1 VGRCPEVLKKQ
12 PQAIKLEQGECKQYD
27 NVPMSIQQ
35 LNPLPTASPA
45 DQTPKI
51 LLVKLSSLGD
61 VLHNLPI
68 VWHLRKRLPNAQ
80 IDWIVEEG
88 YVHLL
93 EPLTTTDAFKG
104 IDRIIPVAFRR
115 WRKNLFSI
123 RAWREFFAM
132 RKQLQSTTYDVV
144 LETQGLLKSALVCAL
159 AKKSNN
165 AVVAGLGNATE
176 HSGYEPLARMFYT
189 QSVHVPLKCHAID
202 RSRWV
207 MCSAFDWSLLNRN
220 EEPPLFYPNDF
231 VAQLPPLLLEGLK
244 KTAQGAPAP
253 YILCF
258 HATARAA
265 KRWPNEN
272 WVELGKALTSQGY
285 QLVFPWGSPE
295 EMKVSALIASQIPGA
310 IVPRAFS
317 IEEAYSL
324 VAHAALTIGVDTG
337 LTHLSAVLAKPTV
350 EIYCDSPRWK
360 TEGYWS
366 SNIVNLGDF
375 MSIPQVSAVLQAAEA
390 LLKQCR
396 Q

>member
-1 VGRCPEVLKKQ
+1 
-12 PQAIKLEQGECKQYD
+12 
-27 NVPMSIQQ
+27 MSIQQ
-35 LNPLPTASPA
+35 LNPLPPASPA
-45 DQTPKI
+45 DQAPKI

-68 VWHLRKRLPNAQ
+68 VWDLRKRLPDAQ
-80 IDWIVEEG
+80 IDWIVEEA

-93 EPLTTTDAFKG
+93 EPLKTTDAFKG
-104 IDRIIPVAFRR
+104 IDRITPVAFRR

-123 RAWREFFAM
+123 RTWREFFAM
-132 RKQLQSTTYDVV
+132 RKQLQSTTYDVL
-144 LETQGLLKSALVCAL
+144 LETQGLLKSGLVCAL
-159 AKKSNN
+159 AKKSNT
-165 AVVAGLGNATE
+165 AIVAGLGNATE

-202 RSRWV
+202 RPRWV
-207 MCSAFDWSLLNRN
+207 MCSAFDWPLLNRN

-231 VAQLPPLLLEGLK
+231 VGQLPPLLLEGLR

-253 YILCF
+253 YVLCF

-272 WVELGKALTSQGY
+272 WVELGKALSNQGY

-337 LTHLSAVLAKPTV
+337 LTHLSAVLGKPTV

-366 SNIVNLGDF
+366 KAIANVGDYKK
-375 MSIPQVSAVLQAAEA
+375 SPLPGEVEHAVRVAKTA
-390 LLKQCR
+390 
-396 Q
+396 

>member
-1 VGRCPEVLKKQ
+1 
-12 PQAIKLEQGECKQYD
+12 
-27 NVPMSIQQ
+27 MSIQQ
-35 LNPLPTASPA
+35 LNPLPTASPEG
-45 DQTPKI
+45 QVPKI

-68 VWHLRKRLPNAQ
+68 VWDLRKRLPNAQ
-80 IDWIVEEG
+80 IDWIVEEA

-93 EPLTTTDAFKG
+93 KPLKTTDAFKG

-123 RAWREFFAM
+123 RTWREFFAM
-132 RKQLQSTTYDVV
+132 RKQLQSTTYDAL

-165 AVVAGLGNATE
+165 AVIAGLGNATE

-207 MCSAFDWSLLNRN
+207 MCSAFDWPLLNRN

-231 VAQLPPLLLEGLK
+231 VAQLPPLLLGGGK
-244 KTAQGAPAP
+244 KIAQRAPAP
-253 YILCF
+253 YVLCF

-272 WVELGKALTSQGY
+272 WVELGKALSSQGY
-285 QLVFPWGSPE
+285 QLFFPWGSPE

-337 LTHLSAVLAKPTV
+337 LTHLSAVLGKPTV

-366 SNIVNLGDF
+366 KAIANLGDYQKNPSF
-375 MSIPQVSAVLQAAEA
+375 SEVLGAIKRSFQ
-390 LLKQCR
+390 
-396 Q
+396 

>member
-1 VGRCPEVLKKQ
+1 
-12 PQAIKLEQGECKQYD
+12 
-27 NVPMSIQQ
+27 MSIQQ

-45 DQTPKI
+45 DHAPKI

-68 VWHLRKRLPNAQ
+68 VWDLRKRLPHAQ
-80 IDWIVEEG
+80 IDWIVEEA

-93 EPLTTTDAFKG
+93 EPLKTTDAFKG

-115 WRKNLFSI
+115 WRKNLFSL
-123 RAWREFFAM
+123 RAWREFFAI
-132 RKQLQSTTYDVV
+132 RKQLQSMTYDVV
-144 LETQGLLKSALVCAL
+144 IETQGLLKSGLVCAL

-207 MCSAFDWSLLNRN
+207 MCSAFDWPLLNRN

-231 VAQLPPLLLEGLK
+231 AAQLPPLLLEGFK

-253 YILCF
+253 YVLCF

-265 KRWPNEN
+265 KRWPNES
-272 WVELGKALTSQGY
+272 WVELGKALSNQGY

-324 VAHAALTIGVDTG
+324 VAYAALTIGVDTG
-337 LTHLSAVLAKPTV
+337 LTHLSAVLGKPTV
-350 EIYCDSPRWK
+350 EIYCDSPKWK

-366 SNIVNLGDF
+366 KSIANVGDYQNSP
-375 MSIPQVSAVLQAAEA
+375 SIHKVDDAIKSLYFS
-390 LLKQCR
+390 
-396 Q
+396 